1 MNAKEKRQLA
11 RLEHKADALEEDLRK
26 HFRIY
31 SDTLGEVVAMR
42 LAMADVRAL
51 LDEALEL
58 LDLAPRDGHAR

>member
-1 MNAKEKRQLA
+1 MNAKDKRQLA
-11 RLEHKADALEEDLRK
+11 RLEHKAEALEEDFRR
-26 HFRIY
+26 HFRVY
-31 SDTLGEVVAMR
+31 ADTLGEVVATR